1 MSLSHFYS
9 YKLNDFVKL
18 HDDIYANQTKSS
30 KNIFKSTL
38 HRIEKI
44 YGKPLQ
50 ELEMCFCKNVKD
62 LYALLIDTSYS
73 ENTMIQTISTCVKIL
88 KMVDAPL
95 SLINSYVSFMKQK
108 NEVLQHKKKLE
119 IQNEYSLTPDWNNIK
134 DKVTSKFEYYTNQ
147 ENTINYNDFLN
158 YLILN
163 LFVLQPPNR
172 GLNYVNCKIHMGK
185 TVPDDISHNY
195 LLIDKSKFTFIF
207 NNNRKNSILPQRV
220 LAVTDDK
227 LKKLLDIYLT
237 KYYINGK
244 NRWFL
249 KNNSNKE
256 LRNIDIQK
264 AVKKSLLLL
273 LQENLSIDDLRA
285 SYLRHIYAMDLDL
298 LDNLEIINMLGIQ
311 NLPLYLQK

>member
-1 MSLSHFYS
+1 MSLSHFYT
-9 YKLNDFVKL
+9 YTINDFVKL

-38 HRIEKI
+38 HRLERVYGEPLEK
-44 YGKPLQ
+44 
-50 ELEMCFCKNVKD
+50 LEMVYCKNVND
-62 LYALLIDTSYS
+62 LYNVLLGTTYS

-88 KMVDAPL
+88 KMIDAPL
-95 SLINSYVSFMKQK
+95 TLINSYVSFMKQK
-108 NEVLQHKKKLE
+108 NETIQHKKKLE
-119 IQNEYSLTPDWNNIK
+119 IQSEYSLTPDWKTIK
-134 DKVTSKFEYYTNQ
+134 DKVMSKFDYYTNG
-147 ENTINYNDFLN
+147 ENTINYNDYLN

-172 GLNYVNCKIHMGK
+172 GLNYVNCKLHMGK
-185 TVPDDISHNY
+185 TIPDDTSHNY
-195 LLIDKSKFTFIF
+195 LLIDNKQFTFIF

-220 LAVTDDK
+220 LAVTDDR

-237 KYYINGK
+237 NYYINGK

-249 KNNSNKE
+249 KNNTNKE

-264 AVKKSLLLL
+264 AVKKTLLILV
-273 LQENLSIDDLRA
+273 QENLSIDDLRA
-285 SYLRHIYAMDLDL
+285 SYLRHIYKMDLDL
-298 LDNLEIINMLGIQ
+298 LDNIEIINMLGIQ